1 QRDGRDGP
9 FPPPRELRRRGR
21 SVVLDATAVSRSG
34 RVVSVRATAPPDAV
48 GALVAQLAAGEAAVP
63 ARLGSRAPP
72 EAGGVP

>member
-1 QRDGRDGP
+1 M
-9 FPPPRELRRRGR
+9 
-21 SVVLDATAVSRSG
+21 LDATAVSRSG